1 MAKGYTQQE
10 GIDYEDI
17 FSLVVRF
24 SIIHLIL
31 SILAK
36 HDLELFQINVK
47 TTFLNGE
54 LDEEIWLNQQ
64 VLKSWD
70 MSTKCA
76 VSNVP
81 SMVSNSHLGNG
92 I

>member
-1 MAKGYTQQE
+1 MAKGYAQQE

-24 SIIHLIL
+24 SIICLIL
-31 SILAK
+31 SIVAK
-36 HDLELFQINVK
+36 HDLELFQMDVK

-64 VLKSWD
+64 V
-70 MSTKCA
+70 
-76 VSNVP
+76 
-81 SMVSNSHLGNG
+81 
-92 I
+92 